1 MEQNGRRKHYG
12 RNEAEK
18 KATAGR
24 EGDSN
29 NMTRM
34 KANQK
39 AFLRRPVATGVRGVL
54 VRDVFPRTICA
65 LMFVAMLTLAPLAHA
80 DYAVLRSGERLHITG
95 YLRQGSNVVL
105 YVTGGSVVVPSSEI
119 VRFDPEDMFAP
130 FPQAA
135 TLDVPFAKQ
144 IRAAAARNGVDENL
158 ISSVIFAESNFVP
171 RAVSSKRA
179 MGLMQLMPQT
189 ASRYAVN
196 NAFDPA
202 QNIAGGTRYLKALL
216 DQYHG
221 DLPLALAAYNAGPQR
236 VAQYGG
242 VPPFPETRDYIRR
255 VTKKLKKLKAE
266 QPPNEPR

>member
-1 MEQNGRRKHYG
+1 
-12 RNEAEK
+12 
-18 KATAGR
+18 
-24 EGDSN
+24 
-29 NMTRM
+29 M
-34 KANQK
+34 KANKK
-39 AFLRRPVATGVRGVL
+39 AILRRTVTITVRSILARGVFL
-54 VRDVFPRTICA
+54 WAICA
-65 LMFVAMLTLAPLAHA
+65 LMFVAMLTLVPMAHA
-80 DYAVLRSGERLHITG
+80 DYAVLRSGQRLHITG

-221 DLPLALAAYNAGPQR
+221 NLPLALAAYNAGPQR

-242 VPPFPETRDYIRR
+242 VPPFPETRNYIRR
-255 VTKKLKKLKAE
+255 VTKKLNKLKAE

>member
-1 MEQNGRRKHYG
+1 MDGANITAE
-12 RNEAEK
+12 NEAEK

-24 EGDSN
+24 EIDSN
-29 NMTRM
+29 DMIPM
-34 KANQK
+34 KANKK
-39 AFLRRPVATGVRGVL
+39 AILRRTVTITVRSLLARGV
-54 VRDVFPRTICA
+54 FPCAICA
-65 LMFVAMLTLAPLAHA
+65 LMFVAMLTLAPMAHA
-80 DYAVLRSGERLHITG
+80 DYAVLYSGQRLHITG

-105 YVTGGSVVVPSSEI
+105 YVAGGSVVVPSSEI
-119 VRFDPEDMFAP
+119 VRFDPEDVFAP
-130 FPQAA
+130 SASAPA
-135 TLDVPFAKQ
+135 LNVPFANQ

-158 ISSVIFAESNFVP
+158 ISSVIFAESNFAP

-189 ASRYAVN
+189 ASQYAVN

-221 DLPLALAAYNAGPQR
+221 NLPLALAAYNSGPQR
-236 VAQYGG
+236 IAQYGG
-242 VPPFPETRDYIRR
+242 VPPFPETRNYIRR
-255 VTKKLKKLKAE
+255 VTRKLKKLKAE

>member
-1 MEQNGRRKHYG
+1 
-12 RNEAEK
+12 
-18 KATAGR
+18 
-24 EGDSN
+24 
-29 NMTRM
+29 M
-34 KANQK
+34 KANKK
-39 AFLRRPVATGVRGVL
+39 AILRRTVTITVRSILARGVFL
-54 VRDVFPRTICA
+54 WAICA
-65 LMFVAMLTLAPLAHA
+65 LMFVAMLTLVPMAHA
-80 DYAVLRSGERLHITG
+80 DYAVLRSGQRLHITG

-221 DLPLALAAYNAGPQR
+221 NLPLALAAYNAGPQR

-242 VPPFPETRDYIRR
+242 VPPFPETRNYIRR
-255 VTKKLKKLKAE
+255 VTKKLNKLKAE
-266 QPPNEPR
+266 QPPNEPY